1 VAVRDAVT
9 GTLRREETMREEQ
22 EDAMDARTGQAAG
35 ERGFALILAILA
47 LMLLTMLGL
56 ALATTTST
64 ELQIAT
70 NYRWSQQALYN
81 AEAGVEAGKSI
92 LRTIN
97 WQAVL
102 PAARL
107 TTAGAPWDGKTS
119 TGTPGGGATA
129 PFSRNDA
136 WGNPTRNYENSS
148 CDQRGFGMGYGVILD
163 DGTASAP
170 YQYVT
175 TAVGQNLNGA
185 FTLWIRR
192 PLNYRADT
200 QLEDYSADNDNMV
213 LVSEGVAPYTGGN
226 IASAFGAANRAV
238 QVIEVSLGRV
248 IQTQAGLGCGGRSGQ
263 VGGGPLGAGF
273 GGCEGIVGGA
283 GVTGALA
290 GAPTGTGAELNPNQ

>member
-1 VAVRDAVT
+1 
-9 GTLRREETMREEQ
+9 MREER
-22 EDAMDARTGQAAG
+22 EDAMQDGRTGQAAG

-81 AEAGVEAGKSI
+81 AEAGVEAGKSL

-102 PAARL
+102 PNPRL
-107 TTAGAPWDGKTS
+107 TTPGAPWNGTTS
-119 TGTPGGGATA
+119 PAGAGGGATA
-129 PFSRNDA
+129 PYSRNDT
-136 WGNPTRNYENSS
+136 WGNPTRNFENFS
-148 CDQRGFGMGYGVILD
+148 CDQKGFGMGYGVVLD
-163 DGTASAP
+163 DGTANAP

-175 TAVGQNLNGA
+175 TAIGQNLNGA

-192 PLNYRADT
+192 PLNFRADA
-200 QLEDYSADNDNMV
+200 QLEDYSADNDNLV

-226 IASAFGAANRAV
+226 ITSAFGAANRAV

-248 IQTQAGLGCGGRSGQ
+248 VPLASGGCGSRAGQ

-273 GGCEGIVGGA
+273 GGCEAIVGGA

-290 GAPTGTGAELNPNQ
+290 GAPTGTGTELNPNQ

>member
-1 VAVRDAVT
+1 MAVKDAGA
-9 GTLRREETMREEQ
+9 GTSRGEETMREER
-22 EDAMDARTGQAAG
+22 EESMRDSRAAHSEG
-35 ERGFALILAILA
+35 GFALILAILA

-102 PAARL
+102 PNARL
-107 TTAGAPWDGKTS
+107 TTPGAPWSGTTS
-119 TGTPGGGATA
+119 ASGPGGGATA
-129 PFSRNDA
+129 PYSRNDS
-136 WGNPTRNYENSS
+136 WGNPTRNFENSS
-148 CDQRGFGMGYGVILD
+148 CDQKGFGMGYGVVLD
-163 DGTASAP
+163 DGTANAP

-175 TAVGQNLNGA
+175 TAIGQNLNGA
-185 FTLWIRR
+185 FTLWIRP
-192 PLNYRADT
+192 PLNFRADA
-200 QLEDYSADNDNMV
+200 QLDDYSADSDNMV

-226 IASAFGAANRAV
+226 ISSAFGAANRAV
-238 QVIEVSLGRV
+238 QIIEVSLGRV
-248 IQTQAGLGCGGRSGQ
+248 IPLATGGCGSRSGQ
-263 VGGGPLGAGF
+263 AGGGPLGAGF
-273 GGCEGIVGGA
+273 GGCEGITGGA
-283 GVTGALA
+283 AVTGALA